1 MNKHTPR
8 ERKPFSR
15 SKDED
20 YKFLGNPLM
29 RKADD
34 KTLTKR
40 RDGVSPGRHGVKA
53 PYPPTVPNVLYRT
66 KDRSKYMP
74 HQDKKECE
82 RRVMRRD

>member
-1 MNKHTPR
+1 MNKSTPR

-15 SKDED
+15 SKDDE

-40 RDGVSPGRHGVKA
+40 RDGASPGRHGVKP
-53 PYPPTVPNVLYRT
+53 PYPPTVTSAIPRS
-66 KDRSKYMP
+66 KERSKYMP
-74 HQDKKECE
+74 HQGKRECA
-82 RRVMRRD
+82 RRMAHAG